1 MPVWSLFED
10 MPYRLT
16 QTDGEILAA
25 LGRVH
30 YLTAGQLSRLLY
42 AGRDGDRYSQRR
54 LKRLVDAGYVLRLR
68 ALPSPRRGSAPHV
81 FTLTNRGR
89 RALMAL
95 GIEVTSPYLR
105 PSEEQAAAA
114 NVWFMEHTLA
124 AIDVLVAALALCR
137 QTTIRCPRLLTER
150 QLKRH
155 PVRVSLPGGRQTS
168 VIPDGWFELQLEP
181 EPPVAIA
188 LELDRGSEGQPRWRQ
203 KVQALAAWARGPYQE
218 AFASDNLTLAIVTQS
233 PARLE
238 QLADWT
244 GRELAASNHEELAP
258 LFLFTSE
265 SPVQRPPWEFFCTPL
280 WQPLDGGRP
289 VSLLDEP
296 AILAGQPVV
305 EQPVVVLSPP

>member
-1 MPVWSLFED
+1 MPVLSFSDD

-16 QTDGEILAA
+16 QTDSDILAG
-25 LGRVH
+25 LNQVH

-42 AGRDGDRYSQRR
+42 TGGDGDRYSQRR

-68 ALPSPRRGSAPHV
+68 ALPSPRVGSAPHV
-81 FTLTNRGR
+81 FTLANRGR
-89 RALMAL
+89 RALIAL
-95 GIEVTSPYLR
+95 GSGVTSPYLR
-105 PSEEQAAAA
+105 PSEVHAAAE

-155 PVRVSLPGGRQTS
+155 PVRVRLPDGRQTS
-168 VIPDGWFELQLEP
+168 VIPDGWLELQLEP

-188 LELDRGSEGQPRWRQ
+188 LELDRGTEDQQRWRA
-203 KVQALAAWARGPYQE
+203 KIQALAAWASGPYQE

-233 PARLE
+233 EARRE

-244 GRELAASNHEELAP
+244 SRELAASGHEELAQ
-258 LFLFTSE
+258 LFVFTSD
-265 SPVQRPPWEFFCTPL
+265 SPVQRPPFEFFCTSL

-296 AILAGQPVV
+296 ATLAQPPARQPVV
-305 EQPVVVLSPP
+305 LLSPP

>member
-1 MPVWSLFED
+1 

-16 QTDGEILAA
+16 QTDSEILAL
-25 LGRVH
+25 LGQVH
-30 YLTAGQLSRLLY
+30 YLTTGQLSRLLY
-42 AGRDGDRYSQRR
+42 AGGDGDRYSQRR
-54 LKRLVDAGYVLRLR
+54 LKRLVDAGYALRLR
-68 ALPSPRRGSAPHV
+68 ALPSPRVGSAPHV

-95 GIEVTSPYLR
+95 GIEVTGPYAR
-105 PSEEQAAAA
+105 PSEEHAAAA

-137 QTTIRCPRLLTER
+137 QTTIRCPRLFTER
-150 QLKRH
+150 QLKRR
-155 PVRVSLPGGRQTS
+155 PVRVSLPDGRQTS
-168 VIPDGWFELQLEP
+168 VIPDGWLELQLEP

-188 LELDRGSEGQPRWRQ
+188 LELDRGSEGQPRWRD
-203 KVQALAAWARGPYQE
+203 KVQALGAWASGPYQE
-218 AFASDNLTLAIVTQS
+218 AFASDNLTIAIVTQS
-233 PARLE
+233 EARRE

-244 GRELAASNHEELAP
+244 ARELEASHQTQLAP

-265 SPVQRPPWEFFCTPL
+265 SPVRRPPWEFFCTSV

-296 AILAGQPVV
+296 ATLAGQPVA